1 MTAQVHSQI
10 QIPTGKTVWL
20 TGLSGA
26 GKSTLASRLTDRL
39 RGQGQPAE
47 WLDGDELR
55 RNLGRGLGFSREDR
69 FENIRRAVY
78 LAGMLNRHGV
88 TAVVSLISPY
98 ADMRDYARR
107 ELPGFV
113 EVYVD
118 CPLPV
123 CEQRD
128 VKGLYAKARRGEI
141 PEFTGI
147 SDPYEIPANPELT
160 LRTAERTPEECVEE
174 LAAWLTGNR
183 LDPLRA

>member
-1 MTAQVHSQI
+1 MAQAQSNFQARQGLTI
-10 QIPTGKTVWL
+10 WL

-26 GKSTLASRLTDRL
+26 GKSTLASLLTDRL
-39 RGQGQPAE
+39 QEQGRPVE

-55 RNLGRGLGFSREDR
+55 RSLGRGLGFSYEDR

-88 TAVVSLISPY
+88 ITVVSLISPY
-98 ADMRDYARR
+98 AGMRSYARQ

-113 EVYVD
+113 EVYAD

-123 CEQRD
+123 CEERD

-141 PEFTGI
+141 PAFTGI
-147 SDPYEIPANPELT
+147 SDPYEAPVHPELT
-160 LRTAERTPEECVEE
+160 LRTAEHTPEECVEE
-174 LAAWLTGNR
+174 LLDWLTQNR
-183 LDPLRA
+183 LNPL